1 VVRRRVPLGTDEKL
15 FRAMHRRMLDG
26 PRPVPPWARLDPAG
40 VPDALRERVRRGW
53 AARVEAEYRSMV
65 VFGELIARFPEA
77 GLPLEVSCAASRLL
91 QDEARHTE
99 LCARVA
105 EAFGGYD
112 EATLDPGHLRLVD
125 DALPAHLFVAR
136 WTASMFCVGEAA
148 SVGLL
153 GVLRDGATDPCVAS
167 VLDTLL
173 RDEVLHDRFGWA
185 LARVVF
191 PRLTDDEREWLGAD
205 LAFAFAHYDQM
216 NAGCLRP
223 DGGEVPA
230 APETPEDP
238 GAVALGIASRW
249 RFAPAFYRRIDEVI
263 LPSFA
268 ALGVPAY
275 EAWALRHEA
284 AATAAREA

>member
-1 VVRRRVPLGTDEKL
+1 MRRRVPLGTDEKL
-15 FRAMHRRMLDG
+15 FRAMHRRMLDE
-26 PRPVPPWARLDPAG
+26 PRPVPPWGALDAAR
-40 VPDALRERVRRGW
+40 VPDALRERVRAGW

-65 VFGELIARFPEA
+65 VFGELIARFPEV

-105 EAFGGYD
+105 EAFGGHD
-112 EATLDPGHLRLVD
+112 EATLDPAHLRLVD
-125 DALPAHLFVAR
+125 DGMPAHLFVAR
-136 WTASMFCVGEAA
+136 WTASMFCVGEAS

-185 LARVVF
+185 LARAVF

-205 LAFAFAHYDQM
+205 LSFAFAHYDRM

-223 DGGEVPA
+223 DGGAIPA
-230 APETPEDP
+230 EPESPEDP
-238 GAVALGIASRW
+238 DAAALGIASRW

-263 LPSFA
+263 LPGFA

-284 AATAAREA
+284 AAALGSP

>member
-1 VVRRRVPLGTDEKL
+1 MRRRVPLGTDERL
-15 FRAMHRRMLDG
+15 FRSMHRRMLDG
-26 PRPVPPWARLDPAG
+26 PRPVPPWNLLDPSRS
-40 VPDALRERVRRGW
+40 PDALRERVRAGW

-77 GLPLEVSCAASRLL
+77 GLPLEVSSAASRLL

-112 EATLDPGHLRLVD
+112 EATLDPSHLRLVD
-125 DALPAHLFVAR
+125 DHLPAHLFVAR

-148 SVGLL
+148 SVGLI
-153 GVLRDGATDPCVAS
+153 GVLRDGATDPCVSS

-185 LARVVF
+185 LARLVF
-191 PRLTDDEREWLGAD
+191 PTLTDDEREWLGAD
-205 LAFAFAHYDQM
+205 LAFAFAHYDRA

-223 DGGEVPA
+223 DGGELPA
-230 APETPEDP
+230 APEVPEDED
-238 GAVALGIASRW
+238 ALALGVASRW
-249 RFAPAFYRRIDEVI
+249 RFAPAFYRRLDEVI

-284 AATAAREA
+284 EAATPPAP

>member
-1 VVRRRVPLGTDEKL
+1 LRQRVPLGTDEKL

-26 PRPVPPWARLDPAG
+26 PRPVPPWNVLDPSPLADP
-40 VPDALRERVRRGW
+40 VRERVRRGW
-53 AARVEAEYRSMV
+53 SARVEAEYRSMV
-65 VFGELIARFPEA
+65 VFGELIARFPEI
-77 GLPLEVSCAASRLL
+77 GLPLEVSSAASRLL

-105 EAFGGYD
+105 ESFGGHAD
-112 EATLDPGHLRLVD
+112 ATLDRAHLRLVD
-125 DALPAHLFVAR
+125 DKLPAHLFVAR
-136 WTASMFCVGEAA
+136 WTASMFCIGEAA

-185 LARVVF
+185 LARLVF
-191 PRLTDDEREWLGAD
+191 PLLTDDEREWLGAD
-205 LAFAFAHYDQM
+205 LAFAFAHYDRM
-216 NAGCLRP
+216 DADCLRP
-223 DGGEVPA
+223 DGGALPDAPA
-230 APETPEDP
+230 EPDEPD
-238 GAVALGIASRW
+238 ALRLGVASRW
-249 RFAPAFYRRIDEVI
+249 QFAPAFYRRIDEVI
-263 LPSFA
+263 LPSLA

-284 AATAAREA
+284 AATLSLR

>member
-1 VVRRRVPLGTDEKL
+1 MTAWSLPRGTPSKLLATLHRRILDGDRPTIPWDRLDASVLDDAERDLVRR
-15 FRAMHRRMLDG
+15 A
-26 PRPVPPWARLDPAG
+26 
-40 VPDALRERVRRGW
+40 W

-65 VFGELIARFPEA
+65 VFGELIARFPEV
-77 GLPLEVSCAASRLL
+77 GLALEVSCAASRLL

-105 EAFGGYD
+105 EVFGGYD
-112 EATLDPGHLRLVD
+112 EATLDPAHLRLVD

-185 LARVVF
+185 LARMVF
-191 PRLTDDEREWLGAD
+191 PLLTDDEREWLGAD

-216 NAGCLRP
+216 DAGCLRP
-223 DGGEVPA
+223 DGA
-230 APETPEDP
+230 ALPEEPDDARDRWRSKNLGVSSRESFARAFYTRLDAVILP
-238 GAVALGIASRW
+238 GLHALGI
-249 RFAPAFYRRIDEVI
+249 
-263 LPSFA
+263 
-268 ALGVPAY
+268 PAY
-275 EAWALRHEA
+275 EAWA
-284 AATAAREA
+284 ARGDTVR

>member
-1 VVRRRVPLGTDEKL
+1 MGRRVPLGTDEAL
-15 FRAMHRRMLDG
+15 FRSLHRRMIDG
-26 PRPVPPWARLDPAG
+26 PRRPPPWHRLDPERAAG
-40 VPDALRERVRRGW
+40 PVRERVRAAW
-53 AARVEAEYRSMV
+53 SARVEAEYRSMV
-65 VFGELIARFPEA
+65 VFGELIARFPEL

-105 EAFGGYD
+105 EAFGGHD
-112 EATLDPGHLRLVD
+112 DAVLDPRHLRLVD

-153 GVLRDGATDPCVAS
+153 GVLREGAADPCVAA

-185 LARVVF
+185 LARLVF
-191 PRLTDDEREWLGAD
+191 PRLTDDEREWLATD
-205 LAFAFAHYDQM
+205 LAYAFAHYDRLD
-216 NAGCLRP
+216 AGCLRP
-223 DGGEVPA
+223 DGGEIPA
-230 APETPEDP
+230 APEVPEDP
-238 GAVALGIASRW
+238 VAVGLGLGSRW

-263 LPSFA
+263 LPGFA

-284 AATAAREA
+284 AEALDPA